1 MQKTWVIRA
10 GRESR
15 FADDFIG
22 EGVVAIGWSELGPIE
37 PGTPKDKILE
47 LYRLTIPD
55 ASDGNAQNG
64 SSQVKRFLD
73 EVQVGDGVITYDRD
87 RRLYFVG
94 EIMSPPSWS
103 PESFSE
109 LPRIRKV
116 NWLHRVSRNS
126 LSTATKNTLGAI
138 QTIFLLKS
146 KTATEIY
153 EKALPI
159 DAPDQKSDVV
169 SVTPPTVLDEEETD
183 VKLQLVE
190 KAEESIE
197 EKITRLNWEQ
207 VQDLVAG
214 ILRAMGYRT
223 NVSPRGADR
232 GIDIFASP
240 DGLGLEEPRIFVEV
254 KHRPSTSIGSQDIRS
269 FIGGRNVGDKCL
281 YVSTGGFTKEARY
294 EADRANVPLQLLGL
308 VDLRKLYIDYY
319 ERLDEETRSLIPL
332 RRVYVPY

>member
-1 MQKTWVIRA
+1 MQRTWVIRA

-15 FADDFIG
+15 FAEDFIG
-22 EGVVAIGWSELGPIE
+22 EGVVAIGWSELGSIE

-109 LPRIRKV
+109 LTRIRKV

-146 KTATEIY
+146 KTAI
-153 EKALPI
+153 
-159 DAPDQKSDVV
+159 
-169 SVTPPTVLDEEETD
+169 
-183 VKLQLVE
+183 
-190 KAEESIE
+190 
-197 EKITRLNWEQ
+197 
-207 VQDLVAG
+207 
-214 ILRAMGYRT
+214 
-223 NVSPRGADR
+223 
-232 GIDIFASP
+232 
-240 DGLGLEEPRIFVEV
+240 
-254 KHRPSTSIGSQDIRS
+254 
-269 FIGGRNVGDKCL
+269 
-281 YVSTGGFTKEARY
+281 
-294 EADRANVPLQLLGL
+294 
-308 VDLRKLYIDYY
+308 
-319 ERLDEETRSLIPL
+319 
-332 RRVYVPY
+332 